1 MKKHLHVTQP
11 FVHIF
16 LCMLFSISAAAQGA
30 NRVDIGKSFANMSK
44 LKTGGTFNPGDTVE
58 IRVTFAVIRQ
68 TTFTAVDSVQVF
80 DQVPAKTTYISGSMR
95 VATNEGITYRGP
107 FTEAVDTDPGRNV
120 AGNIVIN
127 LGNKANGTRGGRI
140 RSDTS
145 RPSFFNSHCIM
156 MAVYRVRINP
166 SANYGDT
173 IKVRGSMRYKMVT
186 PNNGWFTV
194 NFPEYRIVLF
204 PNNGYCPNGADI
216 SATSDF
222 SGTFGEGT
230 VPNRAAA
237 LSFSTS
243 YIKQNITTGS
253 PNDYYYAIVKNSS
266 PSSSTNPNSPMPE
279 SPALHRVF
287 SFWDIGGDH
296 TNATNLAI
304 GNAPPAAA
312 QNGGYFVL
320 INASYNTNV
329 AYQETLTN
337 LCPNTYYE
345 FSAWFRNVCPRCSCD
360 SSGRG
365 SGAFGY
371 IPAPGNDS
379 AGVRPNLNFEI
390 DGLAYYTTGDMKY
403 DRVTPWKK
411 FGFTFLTRPGQTTA
425 NFAIRNNSPGGGG
438 NDWAIDDIK
447 VSHCGPNLKMNFA
460 PEVLGCKEAA
470 FPVSL
475 SDTVRSVYNSYI
487 HFKWQK
493 SNVGGIIWNDMTGP
507 GTSGIGSPLFVNGM
521 WEYVTNLP
529 TFMANAADSGIYFRV
544 LVATTAA
551 NLQNDCAYKDQSTT
565 MIRAITCGIILQGD
579 FTQFRGTLVGKQAYL
594 SWTTA
599 EEQQLAFYEIEKSR
613 DGILFYPMAQLM
625 AKNTPTASYN
635 FTDPEPLN
643 GKAFYRLRMIQLDGK
658 FKFSQIIQLNSK
670 SLFEVSNI
678 ENPFGNNLHINIE
691 LPEQGPVN
699 IILNNDKGQRVKSFT
714 QTLAKGKSKIA
725 VPELNYLSSGIYFIS
740 VEFKHEIHRR
750 KLVKQ

>member
-1 MKKHLHVTQP
+1 M
-11 FVHIF
+11 
-16 LCMLFSISAAAQGA
+16 ISFTAVAQGA

-44 LKTGGTFNPGDTVE
+44 LKTGGTYNPGDTVE

-80 DQVPAKTTYISGSMR
+80 DQVPAKTTYIPGSMR
-95 VATNEGITYRGP
+95 VATNEGITYKGP
-107 FTEAVDTDPGRNV
+107 FTEAIDTDPGRNV
-120 AGNIVIN
+120 GGNIIIN

-145 RPSFFNSHCIM
+145 RPSFFNSHSIM

-173 IKVRGSMRYKMVT
+173 IKVGGSVRYKMVT
-186 PNNGWFTV
+186 PNNGWFNV
-194 NFPEYRIVLF
+194 VFPEYRIILF
-204 PNNGYCPNGADI
+204 ANNGYCPNGADV

-222 SGTFGEGT
+222 GGTFGNGST
-230 VPNRAAA
+230 LNRPAA
-237 LSFSTS
+237 LGFSTS
-243 YIKQNITTGS
+243 YIKQNITTGA
-253 PNDYYYAIVKNSS
+253 PNDYYYSIVKNSS
-266 PSSSTNPNSPMPE
+266 PSSSTNPNAPMPE
-279 SPALHRVF
+279 ATALNRVF
-287 SFWDIGGDH
+287 GFWDIGGDH
-296 TNATNLAI
+296 TNATNQAM
-304 GNAPPAAA
+304 GNAPPSAAE
-312 QNGGYFVL
+312 NGGYFVL

-360 SSGRG
+360 STGRG
-365 SGAFGY
+365 SRSTGF
-371 IPAPGNDS
+371 IPGPGNDS

-425 NFAIRNNSPGGGG
+425 VFAIRNNSPGGGG

-460 PEVLGCKEAA
+460 PEVLGCKESA

-475 SDTVRSVYNSYI
+475 SDTVRSVYNSYV
-487 HFKWQK
+487 HFKWQR
-493 SNVGGIIWNDMTGP
+493 SNVGGTVWTDLTGP
-507 GTSGIGSPLFVNGM
+507 GTSGIGSPVFVNGM
-521 WEYVTNLP
+521 YQYVTNLP

-551 NLQNDCAYKDQSTT
+551 NLENSCAYKDETTT

-579 FTQFRGTLVGKQAYL
+579 FTQFRGTLTGKQPYL
-594 SWTTA
+594 TWSTSG
-599 EEQQLAFYEIEKSR
+599 EKDLAFYEIEKSS
-613 DGILFYPMAQLM
+613 DGINFFSMAKLM
-625 AKNTPTASYN
+625 AKNTPTAGYN
-635 FTDPEPLN
+635 FTDPVSLN
-643 GKAFYRLRMIQLDGK
+643 GTAYFRLKMIQLDGK
-658 FKFSQIIQLNSK
+658 FKYSQIIQLNSK

-678 ENPFGNNLHINIE
+678 ENPFSNSLRLHVDV
-691 LPEQGPVN
+691 PENAQVN
-699 IILNNDKGQRVKSFT
+699 IVLHNDKGQRVKSFI
-714 QTLAKGKSKIA
+714 QTLSKGKNNIT
-725 VPELNYLSSGIYFIS
+725 VPELNYLSNGIYFIA
-740 VEFKHEIHRR
+740 VEYKHEIHRR